1 MRAMKNNKAVGPDNT
16 PIEIWKCIGE
26 AGTDIV
32 WGLMRKM
39 VSQGEMGSHCRKTSI
54 LPLYKEKG
62 DIQQCSKY
70 RASNC
75 YHNTMKVWERILLGR
90 IESETDV
97 SENQF
102 GFIRGRQTSDTIF
115 ALRQVMEKYREK
127 QKSLYVAFID
137 LEKHTTESQG

>member
-1 MRAMKNNKAVGPDNT
+1 
-16 PIEIWKCIGE
+16 
-26 AGTDIV
+26 
-32 WGLMRKM
+32 MRKM
-39 VSQGEMGSHCRKTSI
+39 VSQEEMGSHWRKASI
-54 LPLYKEKG
+54 LPLCKEKS

-102 GFIRGRQTSDTIF
+102 GFIRGRQTSDAIF

-127 QKSLYVAFID
+127 QKGLYVAFID
-137 LEKHTTESQG
+137 LEKAYDRVPRLEV